1 MNKKYVPNDVFRF
14 RISLKEDSVERTVY
28 TKPFP
33 EIEKETEDD
42 FYDEMRNQE
51 LLVQKKYFTKERI
64 EELKEELIR
73 KIRESDNPFEIFCVD
88 TDSGYNVTQEE
99 LFDIGL

>member
-1 MNKKYVPNDVFRF
+1 MSKKYVPNDVFTF
-14 RISLKEDSVERTVY
+14 RVSLKEDSVNRTVY

-33 EIEKETEDD
+33 EIETETEDD

-51 LLVQKKYFTKERI
+51 MLVQKKYFTKERI
-64 EELKEELIR
+64 EELKEEFIR
-73 KIRESDNPFEIFCVD
+73 KIRESDNPFDISCVD

-99 LFDIGL
+99 LFDLGL